1 MTGATG
7 ARAAA
12 AACAAEVLGML
23 SVSTFQA
30 EVPVFV
36 RDWGL
41 SHTEVGWISGIFF
54 AGYVAAA
61 PVLVSATD
69 RIDARRIFAA
79 SVALSGLAAAAFA
92 AFAHD
97 YVSALAL
104 NAVAG
109 VGLGGAYM
117 PGLKALTD
125 RSGGP
130 RQSRHISFYT
140 ASFGIGVS
148 LSFYL
153 AGLIAGPFGWRGP
166 FVVAAAGAAMSVA
179 LILGAFA
186 PVRLE
191 APRERTKLL
200 DFRPVLKNRGALA
213 YILGYFGH
221 SWELFAFRA
230 WIVAFLAEAAMRHG
244 PGGLGIAATTIA
256 AAASAL
262 GVASSVLGNEASVR
276 FGRRRAIVAVLC
288 VSMALA
294 AGIGF
299 AEDVA
304 PSLIVALALAYGL
317 IVTGDSAALTAGAVG
332 AAEAGRRGATLA
344 VHTFLGFSGAVLGP
358 PAIGAVLDLA
368 HAGGIAWGLAFL
380 AMGAGS
386 AMALAA
392 VALIR
397 PRRAGNAAAGPAGA
411 PPAR

>member
-1 MTGATG
+1 MNGATG
-7 ARAAA
+7 ARAAGL
-12 AACAAEVLGML
+12 ACAAEVLGML
-23 SVSTFQA
+23 SVSSFQA

-36 RDWGL
+36 HQWGL
-41 SHTEVGWISGIFF
+41 THTEVGWISGIFF

-92 AFAHD
+92 ALAHGFA
-97 YVSALAL
+97 SALAI
-104 NAVAG
+104 NAMAG
-109 VGLGGAYM
+109 IGLGGAYM

-125 RSGGP
+125 RSAGP

-148 LSFYL
+148 VSFYVT
-153 AGLIAGPFGWRGP
+153 GLIAGPFGWRGP
-166 FVVAAAGAAMSVA
+166 FVLAAAGAALSVA
-179 LILGAFA
+179 LILAGFA
-186 PVRLE
+186 PVRPE
-191 APRERTKLL
+191 KPRERTRLL
-200 DFRPVLKNRGALA
+200 DFRPVLRNRGALA
-213 YILGYFGH
+213 FILGYFGH

-230 WIVAFLAEAAMRHG
+230 WIVAFLAEAAARH
-244 PGGLGIAATTIA
+244 PRGLGLAATSIA
-256 AAASAL
+256 AAASLL

-276 FGRRRAIVAVLC
+276 FGRRRVIVWVLC
-288 VSMALA
+288 ASMAIA
-294 AGIGF
+294 AVIGF
-299 AEDVA
+299 AEDGA
-304 PSLIVALALAYGL
+304 PVLLVALALAYGL

-358 PAIGAVLDLA
+358 PAIGVVLDAA
-368 HAGGIAWGLAFL
+368 HGTAIGWGLAFL

-392 VALIR
+392 VLLVR
-397 PRRAGNAAAGPAGA
+397 PARRAAAEDGA
-411 PPAR
+411 